1 MKLSIR
7 DLKEITRLLLGVQHL
22 TRREQ
27 IIEVH
32 ITIRVLKILD
42 QKLELIENLRTGH
55 QVAVQDQV
63 LQEVLLAQAPLE
75 VALEVAHR
83 DRDLL
88 EVTPEAVRRDPD
100 LLEATAEA
108 VHRDLG
114 PLEVIALDLREVLAQ

>member
-63 LQEVLLAQAPLE
+63 LQEDLHAQAQRE
-75 VALEVAHR
+75 VVQEV
-83 DRDLL
+83 
-88 EVTPEAVRRDPD
+88 VRRDLD

>member
-7 DLKEITRLLLGVQHL
+7 DLKEITQLLLEVQYL
-22 TRREQ
+22 QILEV
-27 IIEVH
+27 IIEAL
-32 ITIRVLKILD
+32 ITIRVKVLD
-42 QKLELIENLRTGH
+42 QQHELIESLRTGH
-55 QVAVQDQV
+55 QVAIQDQV

-100 LLEATAEA
+100 LLEATAVA

-114 PLEVIALDLREVLAQ
+114 PLEVIALDLHEVLAQ